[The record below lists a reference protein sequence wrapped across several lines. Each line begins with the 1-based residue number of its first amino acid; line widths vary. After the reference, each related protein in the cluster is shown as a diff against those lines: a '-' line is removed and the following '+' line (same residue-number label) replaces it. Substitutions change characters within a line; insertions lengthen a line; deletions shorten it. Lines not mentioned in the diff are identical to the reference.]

1 MLIYSSLFF
10 HNFIELFHKKQDK
23 ITFFAVIF
31 YMYDFF
37 TKICVKIAL
46 LLNKITIMYAKKV
59 DQHECQS
66 TLSYYFYELL
76 TI

>member
-23 ITFFAVIF
+23 ITFFRSYFFTCMI
-31 YMYDFF
+31 FF

-66 TLSYYFYELL
+66 TLSYYFL
-76 TI
+76 

>member
-1 MLIYSSLFF
+1 MI
-10 HNFIELFHKKQDK
+10 
-23 ITFFAVIF
+23 
-31 YMYDFF
+31 FF

-66 TLSYYFYELL
+66 TLSYYFL
-76 TI
+76 